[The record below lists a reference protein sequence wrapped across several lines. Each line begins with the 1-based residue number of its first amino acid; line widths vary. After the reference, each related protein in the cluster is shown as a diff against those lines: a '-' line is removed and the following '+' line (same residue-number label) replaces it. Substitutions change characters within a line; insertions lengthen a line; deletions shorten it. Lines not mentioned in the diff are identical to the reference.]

1 MTGAPLTAPC
11 FPQPQREIVM
21 ATYDDWMDY
30 FSEFIK
36 QQLAKPMSPR
46 RTNQSFTQ
54 TLDSEAVMQ
63 VTDEMVRVAAEA
75 LWNYDGDGRPFSDS
89 SDELKEYWLNA
100 SHAALT
106 AALAAMWRP
115 IEDAPK
121 DGTEVLV
128 AGGTFYNSTST
139 FTDDLP
145 FIGPSLACWDDYCR
159 EWRGEN
165 SGGHDEF
172 FYYKPTHFMPL
183 PSPPKAEG

>member
-1 MTGAPLTAPC
+1 
-11 FPQPQREIVM
+11 M

-30 FSEFIK
+30 FAEFIK
-36 QQLAKPMSPR
+36 QQLAKPDEPR
-46 RTNQSFTQ
+46 RTSQSFTQ

-63 VTDEMVRVAAEA
+63 VTDEMVRVARSA
-75 LWNYDGDGRPFSDS
+75 YMSDIHH
-89 SDELKEYWLNA
+89 DMD
-100 SHAALT
+100 AAIRAMLT

-115 IEDAPK
+115 IEEAPK

-128 AGGTFYNSTST
+128 AGGTFYNSMST

-145 FIGPSLACWDDYCR
+145 FIGPSWACWDDYCR

-172 FYYKPTHFMPL
+172 FYYKPTHFMPI

>member
-1 MTGAPLTAPC
+1 M
-11 FPQPQREIVM
+11 
-21 ATYDDWMDY
+21 
-30 FSEFIK
+30 
-36 QQLAKPMSPR
+36 
-46 RTNQSFTQ
+46 
-54 TLDSEAVMQ
+54 MQ
-63 VTDEMVRVAAEA
+63 VSDEMIDAALDGADYVPNGDNRV
-75 LWNYDGDGRPFSDS
+75 WMR
-89 SDELKEYWLNA
+89 
-100 SHAALT
+100 AALT

-115 IEDAPK
+115 IEEAPR

-128 AGGTFYNSTST
+128 AGGTFYNSMST

-145 FIGPSLACWDDYCR
+145 FIGPSWACWDDYCR